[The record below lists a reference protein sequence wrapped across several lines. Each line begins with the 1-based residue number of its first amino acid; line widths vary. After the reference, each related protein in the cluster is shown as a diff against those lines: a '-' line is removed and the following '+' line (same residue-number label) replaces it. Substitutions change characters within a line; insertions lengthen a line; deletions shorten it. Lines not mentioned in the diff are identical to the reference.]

1 MVNPKCDE
9 CGFLRTKHKCV
20 RCNKVN
26 VCPECSDKRGYSD
39 LSKIPCAACG
49 PGPTS
54 TTTRENAPAHDE
66 EENPPPP
73 PPDGNVVDAVATAV
87 ADDDDDEAG
96 EVAEA
101 VLMADTEEE
110 INKDQPENPENS
122 EQVEGRAVKEKP
134 TRFNGKL
141 GKNAE
146 ITAPLKSV
154 LPLEPIRIKYHN
166 TYKQKRC
173 SFIVQDVREFQ
184 VGKGDKAEWKVFLV
198 LKWKKEDE
206 KPGGAVE
213 RKWKCNF
220 RQCKLVRAGPPNQ
233 FFFAKAKKGGRLIS
247 PSAENDN
254 LQPNDEVV
262 VE

>member
-39 LSKIPCAACG
+39 LSKITCAACG

-54 TTTRENAPAHDE
+54 TTTREIAAAPDE

-87 ADDDDDEAG
+87 ADDNDDEAG

-101 VLMADTEEE
+101 VLMADTEEQ
-110 INKDQPENPENS
+110 INQEQPENPENS

-154 LPLEPIRIKYHN
+154 LPLEPIKVKYPN
-166 TYKQKRC
+166 TYKQK
-173 SFIVQDVREFQ
+173 S
-184 VGKGDKAEWKVFLV
+184 
-198 LKWKKEDE
+198 
-206 KPGGAVE
+206 AVSLC
-213 RKWKCNF
+213 RMSKNF
-220 RQCKLVRAGPPNQ
+220 RLGRVTRPNGR
-233 FFFAKAKKGGRLIS
+233 FFWS
-247 PSAENDN
+247 
-254 LQPNDEVV
+254 
-262 VE
+262 